1 MANLIVNSSEW
12 LGVEVAFA
20 LPDKQVILPIQVA
33 VGTSLLDAA
42 INSGINNHFPELDVA
57 SARLGV
63 FGKLV
68 AKPAEQAVKE
78 GDRIEIYRPLL
89 ADPKA
94 SRLRRAEKKTV

>member
-12 LGVEVAFA
+12 LDVEVAFA